1 MVSAD
6 ALDGED
12 LETLRREEGCAVW
25 LPGLRGENYR
35 SGAEL
40 VEALAPQTA
49 NGVELECGA
58 GSAAFLR
65 SLLAAMDEES
75 CYLRQPTAPL
85 LS

>member
-12 LETLRREEGCAVW
+12 REALRQEGCAVW
-25 LPGLRGENYR
+25 SSEFRGADYD
-35 SGAEL
+35 SGELL
-40 VEALAPQTA
+40 VEALAPQLA
-49 NGVELECGA
+49 NRVELECGA